1 MLLKNVNLK
10 YPQTRNLNSAIDA
23 SREPEIT
30 MQEAFEQKTI
40 PQTQI
45 KEEEQKQTSA
55 LQKLSI
61 IKYWIGTTNEF
72 CNKEFELKSEVINE
86 FNSIFNQNIKI

>member
-10 YPQTRNLNSAIDA
+10 YPQTRNLNSLIDK
-23 SREPEIT
+23 SKEPDIE
-30 MQEAFEQKTI
+30 MQKAFEQKTI

-45 KEEEQKQTSA
+45 TEEEQNQTYA

-72 CNKEFELKSEVINE
+72 
-86 FNSIFNQNIKI
+86 